1 MRKQMAG
8 TMIALLAIV
17 LVGTAQTPGT
27 EAVTHAAFQKV
38 NVVRGETGVS
48 IEMVSKGTLAP
59 KVETLSSPAR
69 IVVNLPNTTMATSL
83 KRIDVGTGGVAAVRI
98 GADAKATTRV
108 VVDLDRPAKYEL
120 VSGANGSL
128 TLKVASPA
136 VGAA

>member
-17 LVGTAQTPGT
+17 LMGTAQTPGT
-27 EAVTHAAFQKV
+27 EAATHAALQKV

-69 IVVNLPNTTMATSL
+69 IVVNLPNTTMATACAPSCAM
-83 KRIDVGTGGVAAVRI
+83 VAA
-98 GADAKATTRV
+98 
-108 VVDLDRPAKYEL
+108 
-120 VSGANGSL
+120 
-128 TLKVASPA
+128 
-136 VGAA
+136 